1 MLPDLCFRPTASR
14 WTPRCSEALM
24 STTVTTHDTGGDGRP
39 PAQAGT
45 RRMSVRTVL
54 IWVAVAALGAVAW
67 TVLALVRGETVSALW
82 ILFAALCSYAIAYR
96 FYARFI
102 TYKVLGADDRRATP
116 AERLQNGVDFDVTD
130 RRGGFWPPLPPPPGG
145 GPPVG
150 AGAPRP

>member
-1 MLPDLCFRPTASR
+1 MLRTDRRRRGADKGAREPSMAGTMTRGDAGGSSPSDQT
-14 WTPRCSEALM
+14 
-24 STTVTTHDTGGDGRP
+24 TGGR
-39 PAQAGT
+39 
-45 RRMSVRTVL
+45 SLKSVL
-54 IWVAVAALGAVAW
+54 IWGAVAAVGAVCW

-82 ILFAALCSYAIAYR
+82 ILFAALCSYAIGYR